1 MKNLYQYCNH
11 CKTEKNFDSSTMK
24 CLTCNKTKDEKISA
38 IDKEIADKY
47 REIKRILRDTNV
59 QKETIR
65 RQMLEK
71 GIVANRIELTP
82 ASRND
87 VRVAVKQSEM

>member
-1 MKNLYQYCNH
+1 
-11 CKTEKNFDSSTMK
+11 
-24 CLTCNKTKDEKISA
+24 
-38 IDKEIADKY
+38 
-47 REIKRILRDTNV
+47 
-59 QKETIR
+59 
-65 RQMLEK
+65 MLEK

>member
-1 MKNLYQYCNH
+1 MDDIKLR
-11 CKTEKNFDSSTMK
+11 T
-24 CLTCNKTKDEKISA
+24 LTVGKADIHRYGFWKPDQERNDRIVALNE
-38 IDKEIADKY
+38 DKEIADKY

>member
-1 MKNLYQYCNH
+1 M
-11 CKTEKNFDSSTMK
+11 S
-24 CLTCNKTKDEKISA
+24 KIRLNE
-38 IDKEIADKY
+38 DKEIADKY